1 MRVRLLAF
9 ARLRELL
16 GWNEREMDAPDGAS
30 VDDLWRTL
38 ERDCEPLASLRAST
52 RAAKNGA
59 IVREWNDAL
68 QSGDEIAFL
77 PPSSGG

>member
-9 ARLRELL
+9 ARLREAL
-16 GWNEREMDAPDGAS
+16 GWNEREIDAPDGAS
-30 VDDLWRTL
+30 VDDVWSTL
-38 ERDCEPLASLRAST
+38 ERECSPLAPLRAST

-59 IVREWNDAL
+59 IVRDWRDSL
-68 QSGDEIAFL
+68 QSGDEVAFL